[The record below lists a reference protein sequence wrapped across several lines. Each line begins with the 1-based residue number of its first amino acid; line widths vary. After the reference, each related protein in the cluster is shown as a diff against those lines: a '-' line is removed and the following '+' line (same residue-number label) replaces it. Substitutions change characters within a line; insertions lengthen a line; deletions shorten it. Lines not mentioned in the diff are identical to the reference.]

1 MSSFSY
7 PLANYLAQFWKCQFM
22 HKEVKITA
30 NERRMKTGKDEV
42 IIYRKYKEINGCLKN
57 LIQSTNTSV
66 WT

>member
-1 MSSFSY
+1 
-7 PLANYLAQFWKCQFM
+7 M